1 MKHNL
6 SKSRILSGLQCR
18 KRLYLQIHHPDY
30 AITNINTKAR
40 LHAGDV
46 VGNIARQL
54 IPGGIFLDD
63 SYTLRGALEE
73 TTRLLTQ
80 QNNAVIFEATF
91 SASGLLVRGDILY
104 QKGSE
109 YRLYEVKSSTG
120 VKAYHLNDC
129 AIQSWVMEQA
139 GYPLT
144 EIYLR
149 HINNQFVYSTPGN
162 YEGLFKDEPI
172 SQAIEGLK
180 AQVPEW
186 QAMCQ
191 STLSGSLPDI
201 EPGDH
206 CNKPFPCPFKS
217 HCCTE
222 EQADYPVSSLPRAG
236 KLSSQLAEEG
246 ILTIGD
252 IPENRLKSSKHKRV
266 REAVLSGKA
275 YIGPEASIFINSLP
289 YPRYYMD
296 FETISFAAPVWIGT
310 RPYRQLP
317 FQWSCHIEQADG
329 NLEHHEFL
337 DVTGNAPMKGFIET
351 LIKTTGDAGPVLVYN
366 ASFERMILKDIAA
379 FFPEYAEPIER
390 IIERLVDL
398 LTITRNYYYHPDM
411 HGSWSIK
418 AVLPTIAPELNYS
431 KLEGVQHGGEAQSAY
446 LECITS
452 ELDKEKREQIIWNM
466 KRYCELDTYAMVAI
480 ARFFGGYNSVRNN
493 SNIINNSKEIS

>member
-1 MKHNL
+1 MGYRL
-6 SKSRILSGLQCR
+6 SKSKILSGRQCQ
-18 KRLYLQIHHPDY
+18 KRLYLETHHPEY
-30 AITNINTKAR
+30 AKNNVAASGRMKI
-40 LHAGDV
+40 GDQ
-46 VGNIARQL
+46 VGDIARQL
-54 IPGGIFLDD
+54 IPGGVFLDG
-63 SYTLRGALEE
+63 SFTLREALDE

-80 QNNAVIFEATF
+80 KNNAIIFEATF
-91 SASGLLVRGDILY
+91 SAAGLLVRGDILY
-104 QKGSE
+104 KNDSDC
-109 YRLYEVKSSTG
+109 RLYEVKSSTT

-149 HINNQFVYSTPGN
+149 HINNQFVYTAPGDYN
-162 YEGLFKDEPI
+162 GLFKDEPI

-222 EQADYPVSSLPRAG
+222 EQADYPVSSLPQAG
-236 KLSSQLAEEG
+236 KLSCQLAEEG
-246 ILTIGD
+246 ILAIGD
-252 IPENRLKSSKHKRV
+252 IPENRLKSSKHKRI
-266 REAVLSGKA
+266 REAVLSGKP
-275 YIGPEASIFINSLP
+275 YIGSEASTFINSLP

-317 FQWSCHIEQADG
+317 FQWSCHVEQADG

-418 AVLPTIAPELNYS
+418 AVLPTIEPELDYS
-431 KLEGVQHGGEAQSAY
+431 KLEGVHHGGEAQSAY

-452 ELDKEKREQIIWNM
+452 EPGKEKREQTIWDM

-480 ARFFGGYNSVRNN
+480 ARFFGGHSQK
-493 SNIINNSKEIS
+493 SFGCKKEPLQIT